1 MNSIKNKP
9 TMPLW
14 VGGLFLIA
22 YMALFLGIG
31 LRFEAASRARQENA
45 ERNEWLPVTAHVKS
59 CFLVQDHPISAQRS
73 VIFKIDCRFKYTVNG
88 TEYIGSTVT
97 IGPQHG
103 LYRGA
108 APPPEA
114 ARMDNWAHLH
124 PPGSLQVSHYN
135 PKNPAQVSLAG
146 ADEQFRTNTAAISLR
161 ASNQILP
168 LGVVLLLAAIS
179 TRYFTSRSA
188 QSTSGKN
195 R

>member
-1 MNSIKNKP
+1 MNSDRNKP
-9 TMPLW
+9 KMSLW
-14 VGGLFLIA
+14 IGGLFLMA
-22 YMALFLGIG
+22 CMALFLGIA

-45 ERNEWLPVTAHVKS
+45 ERNEWLPVTARVKS

-88 TEYIGSTVT
+88 TEYIGSTAT

-114 ARMDNWAHLH
+114 ARMENWARLH
-124 PPGSLQVSHYN
+124 PPGSLQVIHYN
-135 PKNPAQVSLAG
+135 PENPVQVSLAG
-146 ADEQFRTNTAAISLR
+146 ADEQFRTNSAAISLR
-161 ASNQILP
+161 SSDQILP
-168 LGVVLLLAAIS
+168 LGALLLFAALL
-179 TRYFTSRSA
+179 TRYFTLRTA
-188 QSTSGKN
+188 QSTSAET

>member
-9 TMPLW
+9 KMSLW
-14 VGGLFLIA
+14 VGGLFLMA
-22 YMALFLGIG
+22 YMALFLGVA
-31 LRFEAASRARQENA
+31 LRFEAASRARQETA

-88 TEYIGSTVT
+88 TEYIGTTAT

-114 ARMDNWAHLH
+114 ARMDNWARLH
-124 PPGSLQVSHYN
+124 PPGSLQVIHYN
-135 PKNPAQVSLAG
+135 PENPVQVSLAG
-146 ADEQFRTNTAAISLR
+146 ADEQFRTNSAAISLH

-168 LGVVLLLAAIS
+168 LGAVLLLAALL
-179 TRYFTSRSA
+179 TRYFTLRSA
-188 QSTSGKN
+188 QSTSAEN